1 MLKRFLQAHP
11 EFSMEPFALSGL
23 PEAPNGWLHLYPHE
37 MRGEGHF
44 VSRLRKSADVPAPQ
58 AEMPR
63 MRPARPAK
71 TAGKNASY
79 CLLSFVYIRSEAFR
93 VVIALSDQLIL
104 LHVRGIES
112 SIFIDCFLFKAVQKY
127 IKPLKDR

>member
-1 MLKRFLQAHP
+1 M
-11 EFSMEPFALSGL
+11 FS
-23 PEAPNGWLHLYPHE
+23 
-37 MRGEGHF
+37 
-44 VSRLRKSADVPAPQ
+44 
-58 AEMPR
+58 
-63 MRPARPAK
+63 
-71 TAGKNASY
+71 SY

-127 IKPLKDR
+127 IKPLKDRQKSGGFYIFFKNITGKQSVPEQ

>member
-1 MLKRFLQAHP
+1 MEPIINSQVP
-11 EFSMEPFALSGL
+11 EFKVQAFH
-23 PEAPNGWLHLYPHE
+23 NGE
-37 MRGEGHF
+37 F
-44 VSRLRKSADVPAPQ
+44 
-58 AEMPR
+58 
-63 MRPARPAK
+63 K
-71 TAGKNASY
+71 TVTNKDIFSSY

-127 IKPLKDR
+127 IKPLKDRQKSGGFYIFFKNITGKQSVPEQ

>member
-1 MLKRFLQAHP
+1 MAFLQSHSHNKDI
-11 EFSMEPFALSGL
+11 FS
-23 PEAPNGWLHLYPHE
+23 
-37 MRGEGHF
+37 
-44 VSRLRKSADVPAPQ
+44 
-58 AEMPR
+58 
-63 MRPARPAK
+63 
-71 TAGKNASY
+71 SY

-127 IKPLKDR
+127 IKPLKDRQKSEAFIFFLRISPESNQCPSNDGFVAIAQF